1 MRKIVVALSYVGMI
15 EDAEAPRRRSA
26 GRRDGKR
33 AGGAARSAAGATRI
47 VEAKQARSQATHER
61 LLDALSELLQA
72 RSYGE
77 ISVADIARAAGLT
90 TGAVYARFGDKR
102 GVAVALIE
110 RFLAAS
116 FERMDSWGAQE
127 RWASA
132 TPQEIIDNWTR
143 GAVNFGRMYRPFL
156 RLMLEEPALREQHT
170 TLIDHSSRILADL
183 LRASLARPVDEHFDG
198 DVEFAARAIME
209 RFELQDDDESYA
221 RINRLICR
229 ITGVPEQA
237 PAKATRGRRKREPS

>member
-1 MRKIVVALSYVGMI
+1 MI

-102 GVAVALIE
+102 GVALALTE
-110 RFLAAS
+110 RFLAKS
-116 FERMDSWGAQE
+116 FELMDAWGGQE
-127 RWASA
+127 RWKSA
-132 TPQEIIDNWTR
+132 TPQEIIDSWTR
-143 GAVNFGRMYRPFL
+143 GAVNYGRIYRPFL
-156 RLMLEEPALREQHT
+156 MLMLQEPSLRDQHT
-170 TLIDHSSRILADL
+170 AVIDHSSQILADL
-183 LRASLARPVDEHFDG
+183 LRNAIATPVDEHFDG
-198 DVEFAARAIME
+198 DIEFAARAIME
-209 RFELQDDDESYA
+209 RLEVQDDEESYS
-221 RINRLICR
+221 RIYRLVCR
-229 ITGVPEQA
+229 IAGVPEQPRA
-237 PAKATRGRRKREPS
+237 AAKRGGRKRERS